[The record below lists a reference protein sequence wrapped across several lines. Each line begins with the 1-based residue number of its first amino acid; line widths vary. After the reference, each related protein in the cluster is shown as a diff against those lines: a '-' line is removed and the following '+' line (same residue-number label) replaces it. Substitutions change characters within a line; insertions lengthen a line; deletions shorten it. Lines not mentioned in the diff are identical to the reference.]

1 MNIISI
7 HYELIY
13 RLKDFK
19 HIQFT
24 KDLKHVFNY
33 NRQTERKY
41 SLNGSCRG
49 LKVNSKVF
57 IKFKDLNNHIE
68 LIPKYEFIQD
78 NFLNQF

>member
-1 MNIISI
+1 MNYISI

-13 RLKDFK
+13 RLKDYK

-24 KDLKHVFNY
+24 KDLMRVFNY
-33 NRQTERKY
+33 NSQSERKF

-57 IKFKDLNNHIE
+57 IKFKELHNYIE
-68 LIPKYEFIQD
+68 IIPKFEYIKD
-78 NFLNQF
+78 DILTNL